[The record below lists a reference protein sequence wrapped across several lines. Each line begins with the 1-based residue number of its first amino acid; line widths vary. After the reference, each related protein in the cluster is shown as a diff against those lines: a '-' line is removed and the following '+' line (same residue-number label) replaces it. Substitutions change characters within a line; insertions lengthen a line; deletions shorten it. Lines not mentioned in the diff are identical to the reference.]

1 MNSSTGAA
9 GALQGKNR
17 DMMLVKF
24 HHRFTNRALEWL
36 FAVFLVGWAAMLF
49 ASPSMFDGPVS
60 PQFVALKA
68 TFSQTVWAFGCAFMG
83 LTRLVAL
90 WINGRSAGTPYI
102 RMTMAFL
109 SCFFWY
115 QISLGLFV
123 SGVPTTAWA
132 IYPVILAF
140 EMYNVFRA
148 ASDARLVYDE
158 ARAMHDGTNG
168 DK

>member
-1 MNSSTGAA
+1 MNSSTGA
-9 GALQGKNR
+9 GALGGNR
-17 DMMLVKF
+17 DMMLVRF
-24 HHRFTNRALEWL
+24 HDKFTNRALEWL

-49 ASPSMFDGPVS
+49 AIPDMFDGVAS

-68 TFSQTVWAFGCAFMG
+68 TFSQTIWAFGCAFMG

-102 RMTMAFL
+102 RMMMAFL

-148 ASDARLVYDE
+148 ASDARLVYDK